1 MKIMGTVVDKNRN
14 LNVDEIKNA
23 LVQELKKR
31 HADVRVNY
39 KGEVEWSAQNFSSV
53 LKSLFYLFDKKASR
67 IAGTKGIIR
76 FNMNVHGAW
85 DILFEI
91 SVLVR
96 LFYTLFLSLVGL
108 IWFYRAASAEIPA
121 FIMWG
126 VVGFL
131 ILGLVIDYLT
141 LKYTFAGMIK
151 NQIKKARKNA
161 ENIRTSEQ

>member
-1 MKIMGTVVDKNRN
+1 MKITGTVVDKNRN
-14 LNVDEIKNA
+14 LNVDEMKNA

-31 HADVRVNY
+31 HADVRINY
-39 KGEVEWSAQNFSSV
+39 KSEVEWSAQNLSSV
-53 LKSLFYLFDKKASR
+53 LKSLVFLLDKKASR

-91 SVLVR
+91 SILVR
-96 LFYTLFLSLVGL
+96 LFYTLLLSLIGL
-108 IWFYRAASAEIPA
+108 FWFYRAASAEIPA
-121 FIMWG
+121 FMKWS

-131 ILGLVIDYLT
+131 ILGLAIDYLT

-151 NQIKKARKNA
+151 NEIKKARKTA
-161 ENIRTSEQ
+161 ESIRMSEQ